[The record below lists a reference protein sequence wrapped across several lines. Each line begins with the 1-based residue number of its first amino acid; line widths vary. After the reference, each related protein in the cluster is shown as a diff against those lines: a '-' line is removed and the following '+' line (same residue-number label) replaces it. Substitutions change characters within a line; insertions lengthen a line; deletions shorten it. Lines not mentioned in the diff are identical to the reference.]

1 MKSSP
6 WELAAVDAEAILQ
19 SVLLGVRELP
29 RAADKNSIADA
40 LKDAIASA
48 MALRETD
55 VRHPELLARLDGA
68 VERISLIDER
78 LATVDISAGSAS
90 ARQRLASARAV
101 LRQSREP
108 TMDAIVGAQTELTRR
123 ADEERRA
130 TVPAAFIASAGLP
143 ALHHLSRDRLLPYVE
158 LITPDEDTLLSDD
171 PSGPRSL
178 PPSDEPVARHL
189 RLMARDC
196 LSDLATYAS
205 LRVPLEHQGW
215 TTPEKFE
222 RRFLFTFDA
231 LAALSASP
239 SLFERHRF
247 NLLAEVQ
254 RWARESAV
262 PDPGRAFV
270 QAFVLASV
278 GGRDAVVAEM
288 LALRQ
293 THEHLLVRHAQ
304 ALALASNPVVS
315 EALLEL
321 VDGEAVHVAAA
332 LAVLRFRRAV
342 PLAELVPLTAH
353 PDTRVAV
360 AAAEALA
367 VCRDREGARTL
378 LHHVIAS
385 SDDPEGERHAAAIES
400 LARLGDTSALQLT
413 RDALKAD
420 VEACLLTE
428 PARQRLLRVL
438 AAVGQYD
445 DVLLL
450 AQNLDISTHDALAVG
465 WFGHV
470 ALVDWLIEA
479 LRGSNEVREMTG
491 PWARPFELAVGAAL
505 HRITGAT
512 LSDAPRLLVERPEG
526 DPGLAIDAA
535 VWRAYWEDNRDRFDV
550 EQKYRFGQPFS
561 PQATL
566 DELELDSSR
575 PAERAWAAFEIECL
589 TPGESPLETLAWIP
603 AQRRAIAKLKDQ
615 HARLRYTAGRWPRIL
630 KDAP

>member
-1 MKSSP
+1 MSTPP
-6 WELAAVDAEAILQ
+6 WETAALDAEAILQ
-19 SVLLGVRELP
+19 SVLLGLRELP

-48 MALRETD
+48 TALRETD
-55 VRHPELLARLDGA
+55 VRHPELLTRLDRV
-68 VERISLIDER
+68 VERITLIDER

-90 ARQRLASARAV
+90 ARQRLESARGV

-108 TMDAIVGAQTELTRR
+108 TMDAIVGAQSELTRR
-123 ADEERRA
+123 TDEEQRA
-130 TVPAAFIASAGLP
+130 RVHATFIASTGLP
-143 ALHHLSRDRLLPYVE
+143 ALHHLSRERLLPYVD
-158 LITPDEDTLLSDD
+158 LIRPDEDAVLSDD
-171 PSGPRSL
+171 PAGPRSL
-178 PPSDEPVARHL
+178 PPSDEPTHRHL
-189 RLMARDC
+189 RMVARDC

-222 RRFLFTFDA
+222 RRFLFSFDA

-239 SLFERHRF
+239 NLFATHRW

-304 ALALASNPVVS
+304 ALALASNPVVTD
-315 EALLEL
+315 ALLEL
-321 VDGEAVHVAAA
+321 LDGEAVHVAAA
-332 LAVLRFRRAV
+332 LAVLRFRRVV

-360 AAAEALA
+360 AAVEALS
-367 VCRDREGARTL
+367 VCSDREGARTL
-378 LHHVIAS
+378 LHHVITS
-385 SDDPEGERHAAAIES
+385 SEDPDGERHAAAIES
-400 LARLGDTSALQLT
+400 LARLGDSSALQLT

-428 PARQRLLRVL
+428 AARQRLVRVL
-438 AAVGQYD
+438 CAVGQYD

-450 AQNLDISTHDALAVG
+450 AESLDISSHDALAVG

-512 LSDAPRLLVERPEG
+512 LSDVEGLKVERPEG
-526 DPGLAIDAA
+526 DPGLAIDAG
-535 VWRAYWEDNRDRFDV
+535 VWRAYWEDNRARFDV
-550 EQKYRFGQPFS
+550 EEKYRFGEPFS

-566 DELELDSSR
+566 DELEDERSR
-575 PAERAWAAFEIECL
+575 PAERAWAAFEIACL
-589 TPGESPLETLAWIP
+589 TPGESPLETIAWIP
-603 AQRRAIAKLKDQ
+603 AQRRAIAKLKDK
-615 HARLRYTAGRWPRIL
+615 HARLRYTPGRWPRIL